1 MEVYINYCNIGS
13 KKTAGVVFFFG
24 FVELHFVVYLFF
36 VHFQTDDDLSKYIR
50 EFNNLRRNAV
60 GKTLDKTMS
69 SLQVLYQ

>member
-1 MEVYINYCNIGS
+1 MEVYNNYCNIGS
-13 KKTAGVVFFFG
+13 KKTAGIVFFWFCG
-24 FVELHFVVYLFF
+24 ITFCSLFF